1 MGLDMYLYRANKYS
15 NNISAKELSN
25 INSYL
30 EWNDRYGTKCSLQ
43 EYCGVSEDNI
53 NIGLVNKYGKD
64 FVIRYSELDKE
75 KKYGWNSIFEEI
87 AYWRKANSV
96 HKWLVDNVQGG
107 ADDCGYYE
115 VTKDKL
121 EELFKTCNKVL
132 DSSKL
137 ITGNVK
143 NGEEYKDGE
152 LRAIIE
158 PGMVV
163 EDSTVAEQLLPCS
176 DGFFFGSVEYDQWY
190 IDDIKYTADVIE
202 KALKETDFENQMI
215 IYSSSW

>member
-1 MGLDMYLYRANKYS
+1 M
-15 NNISAKELSN
+15 
-25 INSYL
+25 
-30 EWNDRYGTKCSLQ
+30 
-43 EYCGVSEDNI
+43 
-53 NIGLVNKYGKD
+53 
-64 FVIRYSELDKE
+64 
-75 KKYGWNSIFEEI
+75 
-87 AYWRKANSV
+87 
-96 HKWLVDNVQGG
+96 
-107 ADDCGYYE
+107 
-115 VTKDKL
+115 
-121 EELFKTCNKVL
+121 L